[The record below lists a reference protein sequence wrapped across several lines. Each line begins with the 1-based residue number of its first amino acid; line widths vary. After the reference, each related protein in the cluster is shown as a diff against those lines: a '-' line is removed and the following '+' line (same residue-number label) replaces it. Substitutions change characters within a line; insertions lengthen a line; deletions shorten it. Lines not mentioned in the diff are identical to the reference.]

1 MATRG
6 CAQGWRAHKECPLLA
21 PESLLSG
28 RSLLM
33 GCAQS
38 SAKPACALASAGG

>member
-1 MATRG
+1 VAT
-6 CAQGWRAHKECPLLA
+6 HKECPLLA
-21 PESLLSG
+21 PASLLSG

-38 SAKPACALASAGG
+38 AKPAARWLPALVANKQ